1 MTGILGTGR
10 NWPEFDLR
18 WNRGYSC
25 SGLHTGTRNSTRF
38 GWNGTEFI
46 KLLKIPKCLIHAND
60 CGSMPTIFTVHFSP
74 IFFCPF
80 KYEMC
85 CSTRSSLHTIS
96 FNLTNGYFFTGDV
109 ELVNLSNLEV
119 LNLGRNRLNGSL
131 PFKGKH
137 SYHLF

>member
-1 MTGILGTGR
+1 MIVVV
-10 NWPEFDLR
+10 W
-18 WNRGYSC
+18 
-25 SGLHTGTRNSTRF
+25 LH
-38 GWNGTEFI
+38 
-46 KLLKIPKCLIHAND
+46 
-60 CGSMPTIFTVHFSP
+60 
-74 IFFCPF
+74 
-80 KYEMC
+80 YEMC